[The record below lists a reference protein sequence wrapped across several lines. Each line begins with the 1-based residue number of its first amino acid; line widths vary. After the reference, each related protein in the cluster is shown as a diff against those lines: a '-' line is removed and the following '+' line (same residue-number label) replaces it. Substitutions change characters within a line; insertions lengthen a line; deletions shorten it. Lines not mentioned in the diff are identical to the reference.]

1 MEMLYRLSYVG
12 AHDGDH
18 PSGQHGSDANE
29 AMDAGSG
36 GLEEVEPGCA
46 RKRHTTPRR
55 LPLRKSSR
63 GVARIRESSR
73 SEPVRQ
79 PQRTCAARVMAT
91 GITRPRVMGTDA
103 TRSLTDS
110 HPDPNSLSRHEPD
123 HLGAANPTPI
133 APDSPTGEWSG
144 KRDSN
149 PRPSAWK
156 ADALAAELF
165 PHRWLQAIR
174 WWRGKDSNL
183 RRHKPADLQSA
194 PFGRSG
200 TPPQRLPRPGARDQ
214 AAQLPAGRQGP
225 GPAGTSGGPAE
236 LAKGLEPPTT
246 SLQMRCST
254 N

>member
-79 PQRTCAARVMAT
+79 PQRTDRARLMAIGSAHYR
-91 GITRPRVMGTDA
+91 GIERDAPRVATDA
-103 TRSLTDS
+103 RA
-110 HPDPNSLSRHEPD
+110 DPNSLSSHAPD
-123 HLGAANPTPI
+123 HRGAANPTRK

-165 PHRWLQAIR
+165 PHRWLQAIG
-174 WWRGKDSNL
+174 WMVEGEG
-183 RRHKPADLQSA
+183 
-194 PFGRSG
+194 F
-200 TPPQRLPRPGARDQ
+200 
-214 AAQLPAGRQGP
+214 
-225 GPAGTSGGPAE
+225 
-236 LAKGLEPPTT
+236 EP
-246 SLQMRCST
+246 SKA
-254 N
+254 